1 MGQFCRGC
9 AERSRQEDHH
19 DVSTRLNPSAVTRW
33 GILNSADDTRLPVLT
48 HCYRAVFVVSG
59 SEKAE
64 MLHKILDEPEAGLPC
79 SRVRPA

>member
-1 MGQFCRGC
+1 VITT
-9 AERSRQEDHH
+9 SLID
-19 DVSTRLNPSAVTRW
+19 SSAVIPFVRHTDSLK
-33 GILNSADDTRLPVLT
+33 GFPADISHSLCSLADPSLPVFT

-59 SEKAE
+59 AEKAD

>member
-1 MGQFCRGC
+1 
-9 AERSRQEDHH
+9 
-19 DVSTRLNPSAVTRW
+19 VSDLNLATVLTAISQVIT
-33 GILNSADDTRLPVLT
+33 GLTSSLPVLT

-59 SEKAE
+59 AEKAE

>member
-1 MGQFCRGC
+1 MITTFLVESSGGIPF
-9 AERSRQEDHH
+9 
-19 DVSTRLNPSAVTRW
+19 VRLTDSLELIPHSPCSLADPS
-33 GILNSADDTRLPVLT
+33 LPVFT

-59 SEKAE
+59 AEKAD